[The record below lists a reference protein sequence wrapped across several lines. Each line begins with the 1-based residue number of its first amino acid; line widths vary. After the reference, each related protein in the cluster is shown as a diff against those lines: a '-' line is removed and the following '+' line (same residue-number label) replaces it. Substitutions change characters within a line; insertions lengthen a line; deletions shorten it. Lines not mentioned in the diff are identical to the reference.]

1 MTVETNTN
9 ITEENKQIQQNQED
23 VQNTTE
29 VQETQ
34 EQINWK
40 KFRQQREEE
49 LKKAREA
56 EELARKKA
64 EEAEALKAALEA
76 VLNKQSIQNS
86 HSNIN
91 FETDD
96 DDETIFRK
104 RMEKLL
110 AEREEQFKK
119 QQEQQERQQLPQK
132 LQQTYNDFQNV
143 CTQENLD
150 YLEFHY
156 PEIATAFQ
164 HMPDGFDKWSSV
176 YKAVKRFVPNLSS
189 QKTVNKIEQNLN
201 KPQSLNTGL
210 SSTSDT
216 TPHIYLDEEKKKA
229 NWNRM
234 KKLSKGL

>member
-1 MTVETNTN
+1 MTVDTNTN
-9 ITEENKQIQQNQED
+9 ITDENKQIQQNNIETPASD
-23 VQNTTE
+23 

-49 LKKAREA
+49 LKKSREA
-56 EELARKKA
+56 EELARRKA

-76 VLNKQSIQNS
+76 VLNKQPQQNTYVNNS
-86 HSNIN
+86 Y
-91 FETDD
+91 ETEDD
-96 DDETIFRK
+96 EETIFKK

-110 AEREEQFKK
+110 AEREAQYRKEL
-119 QQEQQERQQLPQK
+119 EQQEKQQLPVK
-132 LQQTYNDFQNV
+132 LQQTFGDFQNV

-164 HMPDGFDKWSSV
+164 HMPDNFDKWSSV
-176 YKAVKRFVPNLSS
+176 YKAVKRFVPNTNG
-189 QKTVNKIEQNLN
+189 QKAIQKIEQNLN

-216 TPHIYLDEEKKKA
+216 TPHIYLDEDKKKA

-234 KKLSKGL
+234 KKLAKGL